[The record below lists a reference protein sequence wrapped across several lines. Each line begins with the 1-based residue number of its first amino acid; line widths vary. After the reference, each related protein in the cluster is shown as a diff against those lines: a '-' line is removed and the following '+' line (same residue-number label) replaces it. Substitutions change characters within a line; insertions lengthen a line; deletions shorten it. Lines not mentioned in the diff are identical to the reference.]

1 MNLIDKETFSEYEL
15 LQNLISNFGIDRC
28 IDCMKETFG
37 VSQVT
42 YGDSKEGEADA
53 PGEIALTHP
62 EDQLS
67 KQSLDYLIEF
77 QPSRVEE

>member
-1 MNLIDKETFSEYEL
+1 
-15 LQNLISNFGIDRC
+15 
-28 IDCMKETFG
+28 MKETFG

-53 PGEIALTHP
+53 PGEIALTYP
-62 EDQLS
+62 EDQLT

-77 QPSRVEE
+77 

>member
-1 MNLIDKETFSEYEL
+1 
-15 LQNLISNFGIDRC
+15 
-28 IDCMKETFG
+28 MKETFG

-42 YGDSKEGEADA
+42 YGDSKEGEADE
-53 PGEIALTHP
+53 PGEIALTYP

>member
-1 MNLIDKETFSEYEL
+1 MNLIDKETFSEYEI

-53 PGEIALTHP
+53 LAILNYIYK
-62 EDQLS
+62 LMMM
-67 KQSLDYLIEF
+67 I
-77 QPSRVEE
+77 

>member
-1 MNLIDKETFSEYEL
+1 MNLIDKETFSEYEI

-28 IDCMKETFG
+28 IDCMRETFG

-42 YGDSKEGEADA
+42 YGDSKEGEANA
-53 PGEIALTHP
+53 PGEIALTYP

-67 KQSLDYLIEF
+67 K
-77 QPSRVEE
+77 